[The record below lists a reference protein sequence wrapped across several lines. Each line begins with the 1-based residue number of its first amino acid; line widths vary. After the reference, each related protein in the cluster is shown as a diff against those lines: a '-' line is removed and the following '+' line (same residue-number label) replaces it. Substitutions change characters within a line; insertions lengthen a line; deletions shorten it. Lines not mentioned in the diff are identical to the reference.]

1 MILIRVSFLLL
12 LAITLVARNDGNPQ
26 RPPRPPRPDG
36 TRPPRPDGSRPP
48 RPTRP
53 SPPPRPSRP
62 TGPPQPTGPITT
74 TPSSVT
80 TSSGVTS
87 GPNPGGPAE
96 ERTLTIS
103 QVWAQEP
110 NGLERTASVSIPAT
124 SAGQKVPVVF
134 HLHGN
139 GG

>member
-1 MILIRVSFLLL
+1 M
-12 LAITLVARNDGNPQ
+12 
-26 RPPRPPRPDG
+26 
-36 TRPPRPDGSRPP
+36 
-48 RPTRP
+48 
-53 SPPPRPSRP
+53 
-62 TGPPQPTGPITT
+62 
-74 TPSSVT
+74 
-80 TSSGVTS
+80 TS

-110 NGLERTASVSIPAT
+110 NGLERTATVSIPVT

-139 GG
+139 IMRKLVKNIQGNHLGNGGQGNTQPFANFIGDDAIIVAPNGYERSW

>member
-1 MILIRVSFLLL
+1 M
-12 LAITLVARNDGNPQ
+12 
-26 RPPRPPRPDG
+26 
-36 TRPPRPDGSRPP
+36 
-48 RPTRP
+48 
-53 SPPPRPSRP
+53 
-62 TGPPQPTGPITT
+62 
-74 TPSSVT
+74 
-80 TSSGVTS
+80 TS

-134 HLHGN
+134 HLHGKIMRKIVKNIQEKYSGN
-139 GG
+139 GGQGNTQPFANFIGDDAIIVAPNGYERSW